1 MKRWALINNG
11 EVVQVVVQD
20 TQPQIQGQWFED
32 VAGTFGPGDRYDGA
46 FSKPLERVPPRH
58 ITPLAFLSRFTDA
71 EAVAIDLASIGATA
85 PAAGLR
91 RYLAKVNA
99 AKYIDLD
106 RADTRAGVQALEAA
120 TLLAAGRALQILDN
134 PVQPSERP

>member
-1 MKRWALINNG
+1 MNRYALIVGGAVTNIV
-11 EVVQVVVQD
+11 ESD
-20 TQPQIQGQWFED
+20 AQPTTAIGAW
-32 VAGTFGPGDRYDGA
+32 VPAGAAAMGDLFDGNA
-46 FSKPLERVPPRH
+46 FSKPPVPVGPRH
-58 ITPLAFLSRFTDA
+58 ITPLAFMSRFTDA

-99 AKYIDLD
+99 AKHIDLD

-120 TLLAAGRALQILDN
+120 ALLAAGRTLQILDG
-134 PVQPSERP
+134 PVQPSEIP